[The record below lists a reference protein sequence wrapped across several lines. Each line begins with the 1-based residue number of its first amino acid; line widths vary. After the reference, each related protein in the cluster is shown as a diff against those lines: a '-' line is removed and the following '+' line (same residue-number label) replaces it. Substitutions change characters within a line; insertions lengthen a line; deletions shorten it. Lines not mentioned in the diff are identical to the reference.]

1 MPCSRIVVAVFAAT
15 AVVGIARAQ
24 PEGAPKPPDATP
36 QNEQYV
42 IQPGAE
48 SLFAD
53 MLGRGQPLPSGCT
66 LSDGKIQSTAVVAT
80 YSCGGAQV
88 VLQLLHPDSAQPG
101 GVRTQRFAVTVT
113 SGAPPAGLVDAVAD
127 RIRAREAA
135 FEWKRIEAGGA
146 HTVPEGHP
154 MRWAVL
160 IAVAAAVAIVSWALR
175 RRAARSRRPA

>member
-1 MPCSRIVVAVFAAT
+1 MPCSRIVIAVFAAT

-48 SLFAD
+48 PLFAD
-53 MLGRGQPLPSGCT
+53 MLGSGQTLPGGCT
-66 LSDGKIQSTAVVAT
+66 LSEGQIERTEVLAT
-80 YSCGGAQV
+80 YACGGGQV
-88 VLQLLHPDSAQPG
+88 VLQMLHPEIAQTG
-101 GVRTQRFAVTVT
+101 GVRTQRFAVTVK

-135 FEWKRIEAGGA
+135 FEWKRIEPGGA

-154 MRWAVL
+154 MRWTVL

-175 RRAARSRRPA
+175 RRTARSRRPA